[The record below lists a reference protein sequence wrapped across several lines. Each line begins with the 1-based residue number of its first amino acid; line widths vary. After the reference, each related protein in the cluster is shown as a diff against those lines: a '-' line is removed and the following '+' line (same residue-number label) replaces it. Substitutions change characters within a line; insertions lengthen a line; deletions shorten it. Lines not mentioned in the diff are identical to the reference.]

1 MRALHFDG
9 TRARVTD
16 VPLPEPGED
25 SAIVRVNLAGI
36 CNTDLELVQGYM
48 DFRGVLGHEFVGVV
62 DEGPPEWHGQRV
74 VGEISFACQSCD
86 MCQANLQRHCPSRRV
101 MGINDADGAFAEFVR
116 VPVSNLHMVPDNVPD
131 DVAVFTEPLASAC
144 EILAQVEVE
153 PDVPCVVLGDGK
165 LGLLVA
171 QVLDAAGANV
181 LAVGNHAEKLE
192 ILSRRGI
199 RTSLTV
205 DWTPQPTPLVVDAT
219 GSAQGFERA
228 LATTKPQGTLV
239 LKSTVAER
247 RAIDLAP
254 VVINEIRVVGSRCG
268 PFPPAL
274 GALEA
279 ETVDVRPL
287 ISERVPLRN
296 ADEGLRRAAEANR
309 LKVLIEP

>member
-16 VPLPEPGED
+16 VPPPEPRED

-62 DEGPPEWHGQRV
+62 DEGPAEWHGQRV
-74 VGEISFACQSCD
+74 VGEISFACQNCD

-101 MGINDADGAFAEFVR
+101 MGIHDADGAFAEFVR
-116 VPVSNLHMVPDNVPD
+116 VPVANLHMVPDSVPD

-144 EILAQVEVE
+144 EILTQVEVE
-153 PDVPCVVLGDGK
+153 PDVRCVVLGDGK

-181 LAVGNHAEKLE
+181 LVVGNHAEKLD
-192 ILSRRGI
+192 ILKRRGI

-205 DWTPQPTPLVVDAT
+205 DWTPEPTPLVVDAT

-279 ETVDVRPL
+279 QTVDVRPL
-287 ISERVPLRN
+287 ITERVPLRN

-309 LKVLIEP
+309 LKILIEP

>member
-1 MRALHFDG
+1 
-9 TRARVTD
+9 
-16 VPLPEPGED
+16 
-25 SAIVRVNLAGI
+25 
-36 CNTDLELVQGYM
+36 
-48 DFRGVLGHEFVGVV
+48 
-62 DEGPPEWHGQRV
+62 
-74 VGEISFACQSCD
+74 
-86 MCQANLQRHCPSRRV
+86 
-101 MGINDADGAFAEFVR
+101 MGIHDADGAFAEFVR

-131 DVAVFTEPLASAC
+131 DVAVFTEPLAAAC
-144 EILAQVEVE
+144 EILTQVEVE
-153 PDVPCVVLGDGK
+153 PDVQCVVLGDGK
-165 LGLLVA
+165 LGLRVA
-171 QVLDAAGANV
+171 QVLDVAGANV

-205 DWTPQPTPLVVDAT
+205 DWTPEPTPLVVDAT

-228 LATTKPQGTLV
+228 LAATKPQGTLV

-287 ISERVPLRN
+287 ITERVPLRD

-309 LKVLIEP
+309 LKILIEP